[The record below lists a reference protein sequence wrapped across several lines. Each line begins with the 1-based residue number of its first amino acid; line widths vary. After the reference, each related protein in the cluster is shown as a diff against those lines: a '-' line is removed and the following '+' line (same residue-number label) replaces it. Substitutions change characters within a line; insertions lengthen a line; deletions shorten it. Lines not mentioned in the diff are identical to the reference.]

1 MITIVVLLILAG
13 VTIATLTGDNGIL
26 TRAQDAKNK
35 TEEAAL
41 EEKIKL
47 LVAETMTNHY
57 TGESEEKTAQELQ
70 DELNE
75 QGENVLVVQWDKYII
90 FDLDENKE
98 YRVMNDGTTKYWGE
112 NDIGD
117 KLNNFSNINHSYIG
131 VDNKQNDTI
140 GIDLEG
146 NQVNMNLWE
155 CTLLD
160 NNTYILLSE
169 ASLKAKNDKLWTN
182 VVTGY
187 KGDFDSVGKIEGN
200 LPSYISIDN
209 GLTYTTVTS
218 ISEIFRNCSDLKVS
232 PELPNTVVD
241 ISDAFNSTGIIEA
254 PMIPSGVTNMGS
266 TFQNCTLMEKASKIP
281 IGVINLQGT
290 FMNTKITQTPEIPY
304 GVENMY
310 GTFQSTL
317 ITEGPVIPNSVIDM
331 RATFKDCDRL
341 VTGSD
346 IPESVTNIESVYSN
360 CTNLGGKIT
369 LNCNNLRGYESCF
382 YNVAMEDDKSLV
394 LKCNEYVYN
403 LFFDESR
410 TNKISSKVCQ
420 SVANIVLE
428 K

>member
-1 MITIVVLLILAG
+1 
-13 VTIATLTGDNGIL
+13 
-26 TRAQDAKNK
+26 
-35 TEEAAL
+35 
-41 EEKIKL
+41 
-47 LVAETMTNHY
+47 
-57 TGESEEKTAQELQ
+57 
-70 DELNE
+70 
-75 QGENVLVVQWDKYII
+75 
-90 FDLDENKE
+90 
-98 YRVMNDGTTKYWGE
+98 MNDGTTKYWGE

-131 VDNKQNDTI
+131 VDNKQNDII

-182 VVTGY
+182 IVTGY

-218 ISEIFRNCSDLKVS
+218 ISEVFRYCSDLKVS

-254 PMIPSGVTNMGS
+254 PIIPSGVTNMGS

-331 RATFKDCDRL
+331 RTTFSDCDRL

-346 IPESVTNIESVYSN
+346 IPESVTNIEYVYAN
-360 CTNLGGKIT
+360 CTNLRGKIT
-369 LNCNNLRGYESCF
+369 LNCNNLRGYERCF

-410 TNKISSKVCQ
+410 TNKM
-420 SVANIVLE
+420 N
-428 K
+428 